1 MITDAEDF
9 KNPRKPR
16 SPSPDPPQDLVDIR
30 GWKPINGLEY
40 DMAYTSTHHTVSAQL
55 ASAAPTPTSS
65 NACLFRTAQGC
76 VWRAHT
82 FMPDDDTIFR
92 LPLSQ
97 ITGDRLVHLSTR
109 YSVGEITYE
118 VKIPLPLFPYYTGL
132 C

>member
-1 MITDAEDF
+1 MIADAEDF
-9 KNPRKPR
+9 KKPRNPR
-16 SPSPDPPQDLVDIR
+16 SPSPDPHQDLVNIR

-40 DMAYTSTHHTVSAQL
+40 DMAHTTTQHNVSALQ
-55 ASAAPTPTSS
+55 APAVPLPASS
-65 NACLFRTAQGC
+65 NACLLRTAQGC

-118 VKIPLPLFPYYTGL
+118 VIIPIPLFPYYPAL

>member
-9 KNPRKPR
+9 KNQRKPR

-40 DMAYTSTHHTVSAQL
+40 DMAPATTQHTISAQQ
-55 ASAAPTPTSS
+55 APAAPTPASS
-65 NACLFRTAQGC
+65 NTCLLRTAQGC
-76 VWRAHT
+76 VWNAHT
-82 FMPDDDTIFR
+82 FMPGDDTIFR

-118 VKIPLPLFPYYTGL
+118 VIISLPLSPVPH
-132 C
+132 